1 VRADPVPGHG
11 FVFYAPRRNSVTV
24 TLTTLSSQGI
34 TVDVDPSPLAEAGVG
49 GVTVTLGLRDGPL
62 AVTFTADEV
71 RKFMSELLAVVAF
84 AD

>member
-1 VRADPVPGHG
+1 L
-11 FVFYAPRRNSVTV
+11 TV
-24 TLTTLSSQGI
+24 TLTTLSSQGV
-34 TVDVDPSPLAEAGVG
+34 TVDVDPSPLSESGPG

-71 RKFMSELLAVVAF
+71 RRFMSELVAVVTF